1 MTVTL
6 QEWGTHLR
14 IRPDY
19 TGNVFPS
26 YSKMLAHVLRDEKI
40 NFYKRS
46 NLLKQVEP
54 SAKRQNFT
62 TDFQVLSAWQNERKV
77 R

>member
-1 MTVTL
+1 MVTL
-6 QEWGTHLR
+6 QGWGTHLR

-19 TGNVFPS
+19 TGKVFPS
-26 YSKMLAHVLRDEKI
+26 YSKMLARVLRNEQI
-40 NFYKRS
+40 NFYKRY

-54 SAKRQNFT
+54 SAKRQKFT
-62 TDFQVLSAWQNERKV
+62 TDFQVLPAWQNERKV